1 VHGDDVMPMHWT
13 TTVVLRCPRETR
25 ASKDARPTQVG
36 YCGLASPNI
45 RMSGKPDIRAVAL
58 QGSPGSRP
66 GSRLMVTEIVSQ
78 RLSLAMSV
86 IFSIAAGMA
95 SPALAQDTIA
105 IGFTASKTGALSE
118 DSLAQVRGFE
128 LWRDEVNA
136 AGGLKAGSKKYKIA
150 FKSHDDQSQVV
161 RVQELYGRLITQD
174 KAQLLFGPVSS
185 GLNAMAAF
193 VSEENGK
200 VMLSTAVDPKIFRLG
215 NRNLFQVTT
224 PSSRSFAGAIAAL
237 KARNPKARVA
247 LVYKDDPFTR
257 AVMQATRELAAAEG
271 LTVVLDEAY
280 SPTASDFGP
289 LVGKV
294 IAAKAD
300 GLLGGGH
307 ASDGM
312 ALARTLHDR
321 KAGLKWVTLLVAPG
335 LPQFADLGDAAL
347 GVSSPSQW
355 VPQVTYKPQFGPSSP
370 VFGNR
375 FGDKFKTAATEV
387 AAAGYASGL
396 ILGHAIEAAGSL
408 DAGKI
413 VNALNKIDANTMFGR
428 ARFAVDP
435 KEHGL
440 QLAHDMILQQWQ
452 RKNGRLIPEVIAPLS
467 AKTADPL

>member
-1 VHGDDVMPMHWT
+1 MP
-13 TTVVLRCPRETR
+13 
-25 ASKDARPTQVG
+25 
-36 YCGLASPNI
+36 
-45 RMSGKPDIRAVAL
+45 
-58 QGSPGSRP
+58 
-66 GSRLMVTEIVSQ
+66 
-78 RLSLAMSV
+78 V
-86 IFSIAAGMA
+86 IFAIAVWTIT
-95 SPALAQDTIA
+95 PAIAQDTIT

-118 DSLAQVRGFE
+118 GSLAQVRGFE

-150 FKSHDDQSQVV
+150 FKSHDDESQVV

-174 KAQLLFGPVSS
+174 KAQFLFGPVSS
-185 GLNAMAAF
+185 GLSAMAAF

-200 VMLSTAVDPKIFRLG
+200 VMLSTAADPKIFRLG

-247 LVYKDDPFTR
+247 LVYKNDPFTR
-257 AVMQATRELAAAEG
+257 AVVQATRELATAEG

-280 SPTASDFGP
+280 SPTATDFGP
-289 LVGKV
+289 VVDKV
-294 IAAKAD
+294 IASKAD
-300 GLLGGGH
+300 ALLGGGH
-307 ASDGM
+307 GSDGM

-347 GVSSPSQW
+347 GVSSPAQW
-355 VPQVTYKPQFGPSSP
+355 VPQVAYKPQFGPSSRD
-370 VFGNR
+370 FSNR
-375 FGDKFKTAATEV
+375 FGGKFKTAATDV

-413 VNALNKIDANTMFGR
+413 VNALNKIDATTMFGR
-428 ARFAVDP
+428 TGFAVDP

-440 QLAHDMILQQWQ
+440 QLAHEMILRQWQ
-452 RKNGRLIPEVIAPLS
+452 KKNGRLIQEVIAPIP
-467 AKTADPL
+467 AKTADAL

>member
-1 VHGDDVMPMHWT
+1 MCC
-13 TTVVLRCPRETR
+13 R
-25 ASKDARPTQVG
+25 RP
-36 YCGLASPNI
+36 P
-45 RMSGKPDIRAVAL
+45 
-58 QGSPGSRP
+58 
-66 GSRLMVTEIVSQ
+66 
-78 RLSLAMSV
+78 
-86 IFSIAAGMA
+86 
-95 SPALAQDTIA
+95 LAQDTIT

-136 AGGLKAGSKKYKIA
+136 AGGLKAGSKKYKVA
-150 FKSHDDQSQVV
+150 FKTHDDKSQVV

-174 KAQLLFGPVSS
+174 KAQFLFGPVSS

-257 AVMQATRELAAAEG
+257 AVAQATRELATAEG

-280 SPTASDFGP
+280 SPTATDFGP
-289 LVGKV
+289 LADKV
-294 IAAKAD
+294 IASKAD
-300 GLLGGGH
+300 ALLGGGH
-307 ASDGM
+307 AADGM
-312 ALARTLHDR
+312 ALAQTLHDR

-347 GVSSPSQW
+347 GVSAPSQW
-355 VPQVTYKPQFGPSSP
+355 APQVTYKPQFGPNAQ
-370 VFGNR
+370 VFSKR
-375 FGDKFKTAATEV
+375 FSDKFKTAATEV

-396 ILGHAIEAAGSL
+396 ILGHAIEAAGTA

-413 VNALNKIDANTMFGR
+413 VNALNKIDATTMFGR
-428 ARFAVDP
+428 AAFAVDA

-440 QLAHDMILQQWQ
+440 QRGHEMILRQWQ
-452 RKNGRLIPEVIAPLS
+452 RKGGRLVQEVIAPAP
-467 AKTADPL
+467 AKTADASGLVRFGRGGARISTEIRQH